1 MGPPS
6 LLPRLRWSRA
16 RGVENPRPRAWCI
29 TSIVMGPR
37 PIIEYRRF
45 APERSLPDVGDPG
58 GAAASFAWLLRQTP
72 ARASQCCF
80 MPRMRVR
87 MSSCE
92 RLHSKYVLR

>member
-1 MGPPS
+1 MGPPFS
-6 LLPRLRWSRA
+6 LLPRLRWSRV
-16 RGVENPRPRAWCI
+16 RGVENPRTARLVHHI
-29 TSIVMGPR
+29 NSDGPLG
-37 PIIEYRRF
+37 
-45 APERSLPDVGDPG
+45 S

>member
-1 MGPPS
+1 MFNHHTALWGRPVGIAASP
-6 LLPRLRWSRA
+6 LEPGARRGEPTNRA
-16 RGVENPRPRAWCI
+16 RLVHHIN
-29 TSIVMGPR
+29 SDGPR
-37 PIIEYRRF
+37 GP
-45 APERSLPDVGDPG
+45 RSRGVV
-58 GAAASFAWLLRQTP
+58 AWLLRQTP

>member
-1 MGPPS
+1 MGPPFS

-16 RGVENPRPRAWCI
+16 RGVENPRTAHLVHHI
-29 TSIVMGPR
+29 DSDGPL
-37 PIIEYRRF
+37 
-45 APERSLPDVGDPG
+45 ARSRGVV
-58 GAAASFAWLLRQTP
+58 ACLLRQTP
-72 ARASQCCF
+72 ARAFQCCF